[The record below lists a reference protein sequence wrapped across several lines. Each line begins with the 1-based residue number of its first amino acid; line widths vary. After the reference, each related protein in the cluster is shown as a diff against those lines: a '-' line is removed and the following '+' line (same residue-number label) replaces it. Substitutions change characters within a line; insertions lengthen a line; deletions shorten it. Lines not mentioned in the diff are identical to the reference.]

1 MRRDTDLMILRE
13 LDESRGRTLDQ
24 MQEAFSDKISR
35 LYLMRCLDDL
45 ADEGLVRKERQVH
58 GRTVEYS
65 LSPFGAEKLKK
76 ETESKRRIHLI
87 SG

>member
-24 MQEAFSDKISR
+24 MQGEFSDKISR
-35 LYLMRCLDDL
+35 LYLMRCLEEL
-45 ADEGLVRKERQVH
+45 AAEGLVRKERQH
-58 GRTVEYS
+58 GRTAEYY